1 MTYVLTLTGMIL
13 LAVILASI
21 YRDKNI
27 LSILIL
33 SFSSFVILYI
43 IDAAILFYID
53 QFSVNRTCTM
63 IVVETVI
70 ICLILF
76 LCGKRPAIHYSIIDA
91 AIPGIIFLVMLPVV
105 FGKFGFYGMGQ
116 DQGVYQTKAIALI
129 EGYNQNVYE
138 LSETREMNEVQKN
151 EYVYG
156 ISEQYGFYTNPYND
170 EVITG
175 VFHGINTYPA
185 VLAWWGIMFGYSN
198 MTGVNTMLFLCGIVL
213 LYGAAR
219 ILSVSRIGAG
229 VVSFLYAVSPIVLW
243 VNKSTLSEAVTNIIF
258 LFYLYFLLDR
268 KNKKM
273 VVLSSFAVAAFAVFH
288 VSIYVI
294 MPLFTI
300 VYVVMYLLDGNKM
313 YLVANIISAI
323 GYKLGYIMMLHIAEG
338 YTNGNYAFVERLGI
352 SETKMPLLATIAVT
366 IVVVISIALMFVPVR
381 RRADQVMED
390 GILCHTV
397 FDYKWVQVGLA
408 WMMRIFVVLCALY
421 AYRMTK
427 HSVYSYVNATM
438 YAFVAATAIVII
450 PFILYIIFF
459 RAKIIFQKK
468 SLIPLY
474 FIFLYCCIMYST
486 VFSPF
491 VTYYNYYSRYIS
503 VYISAVLLFAVCL
516 LEYMIAYDKQQV
528 KKVNKKQIAVYGIVV
543 AIALVLYTRYD
554 IFMIH
559 HQDET
564 RTQWSTVRELTSQLK
579 ESDALI
585 VDGELKNYMF
595 YTTKYISKNR
605 VYPMMNTF
613 ENTVS
618 IAEKNSDQIYFVS
631 YMLLTQEEQNYFHLE
646 IVSETENT
654 EYLYDK
660 DRVDVGRLPYV
671 RTCNANQRVMY
682 LYRYYH

>member
-1 MTYVLTLTGMIL
+1 MTYVLTIIGMAL
-13 LAVILASI
+13 LVVILASV

-33 SFSSFVILYI
+33 SLSSFIILYI
-43 IDAAILFYID
+43 INSAVLFYID
-53 QFSVNRTCTM
+53 KFSVPATCAM
-63 IVVETVI
+63 VAAESLVI
-70 ICLILF
+70 CIILM
-76 LCGKRPAIHYSIIDA
+76 LCGKRPAMHCSLIDA
-91 AIPGIIFLVMLPVV
+91 VIPGAIFLLMLPVV

-138 LSETREMNEVQKN
+138 LSETRDMNEDQKN

-185 VLAWWGIMFGYSN
+185 VLAWWGTMFGYAN
-198 MTGVNTMLFLCGIVL
+198 MTGVNTLLFLCGIVL
-213 LYGAAR
+213 IYGVAR
-219 ILSVSRIGAG
+219 ILSVSRAGAG
-229 VVSFLYAVSPIVLW
+229 VAAFLYAFSPIVLW
-243 VNKSTLSEAVTNIIF
+243 VNKSTLSEAVTNVIF
-258 LFYLYFLLDR
+258 LLYLYFLLDR

-273 VVLSSFAVAAFAVFH
+273 VLLSSFAVVAFAVFH

-300 VYVVMYLLDGNKM
+300 VYIAMYFLTGNKL

-338 YTNGNYAFVERLGI
+338 YTNGNYAFVQRLGV
-352 SETKMPLLATIAVT
+352 SAAKMPLLATIAVT
-366 IVVVISIALMFVPVR
+366 FVVVISVAFMFVPVR
-381 RRADQVMED
+381 RGNEQIAGD
-390 GILCHTV
+390 GLLSHTI
-397 FDYKWVQVGLA
+397 FDYRWLQIGLA
-408 WMMRIFVVLCALY
+408 WLMRILVVLCALY

-438 YAFVAATAIVII
+438 YAFVAATAIVVI
-450 PFILYIIFF
+450 PFILFMVFF
-459 RAKIIFQKK
+459 RAKTVFQNKI
-468 SLIPLY
+468 LIPLY

-503 VYISAVLLFAVCL
+503 VYISTALLFGVCL
-516 LEYMIAYDKQQV
+516 LECVLTSVKQKRMTV
-528 KKVNKKQIAVYGIVV
+528 KNRKIVVYGIVV
-543 AIALVLYTRYD
+543 AISLVLYTRYD
-554 IFMIH
+554 IFMIS

-564 RTQWSTVRELTSQLK
+564 RMQWSTVSEVSSQLK

-585 VDGELKNYMF
+585 IDGELKNYLF

-605 VYPMMNTF
+605 VYPVMTSL

-618 IAEKNSDQIYFVS
+618 LAQKSSDQVYYVS
-631 YMLLTQEEQNYFHLE
+631 YTPLTQEQQAYYHLDM
-646 IVSETENT
+646 VSETGNT

-660 DRVDVGRLPYV
+660 DRVDVGKLPYV
-671 RTCNANQRVMY
+671 RTCNVNQRVLY
-682 LYRYYH
+682 LYKYNH